1 MYGLKYGHMKTTID
15 LPDALLRRAKRL
27 AAERGTTLKTLMIEG
42 LEYTTTSPAVSHHRN
57 QAGPAEPDFLTTDRY
72 GVPVLKAN
80 AQSGK
85 AVTDAEIDQLRDELE
100 I

>member
-1 MYGLKYGHMKTTID
+1 MKTTID
-15 LPDALLRRAKRL
+15 LPDSLLRRAKRL

-42 LEYTTTSPAVSHHRN
+42 LEYTTTSPAGSQQLN
-57 QAGPAEPDFLTTDRY
+57 QAGPAEPDFLTTDRF
-72 GVPVLKAN
+72 GVPVLKADGR
-80 AQSGK
+80 SGK